1 MVSIFLEKIQSNIVP
16 KIYGDGTQT
25 RDFVHV
31 SDVVDANMH
40 ALDKNLAGIYH
51 VGTSIETSV
60 NTLWQI
66 LAQGAGTSLT
76 PEYSPAL

>member
-1 MVSIFLEKIQSNIVP
+1 M
-16 KIYGDGTQT
+16 
-25 RDFVHV
+25 HV

-40 ALDKNLAGIYH
+40 ALDKNLTGIYH